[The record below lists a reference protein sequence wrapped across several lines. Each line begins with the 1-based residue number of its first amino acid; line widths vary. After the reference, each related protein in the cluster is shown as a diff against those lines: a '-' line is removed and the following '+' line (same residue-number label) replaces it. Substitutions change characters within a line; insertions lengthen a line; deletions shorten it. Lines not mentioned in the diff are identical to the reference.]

1 MTVSKAE
8 IALRRMRQRIFDYP
22 PEKGEQADRVLRYL
36 IKRMLRERKQETSRK
51 EATGPY
57 SGLTR
62 EELARTGTCE
72 PDWF

>member
-8 IALRRMRQRIFDYP
+8 LALRRMRQRIFDYP
-22 PEKGEQADRVLRYL
+22 PEKGEQADRVLGYL
-36 IKRMLRERKQETSRK
+36 KERVLGVGKGIGRTRQE
-51 EATGPY
+51 TGPY

-62 EELARTGTCE
+62 DELARTGTCE

>member
-1 MTVSKAE
+1 MAVSKAE
-8 IALRRMRQRIFDYP
+8 LALRHMRQRIFDYP

-36 IKRMLRERKQETSRK
+36 IKRMLRERTGRK
-51 EATGPY
+51 AATGPY

-62 EELARTGTCE
+62 DELARTGTCE